1 MKQLLRR
8 LIFPDTY
15 SSEAYIK
22 ALRNKYNID
31 IGEDCMIWSPNKV
44 YIDIQRPHLLHIGN
58 YVKITS
64 GVNIICHDYSR
75 SVLMSVPGYENVGEA
90 RETYIG
96 DNVFI
101 GMNSIILMGSVIG
114 DNCIIGAGSVVSGKF
129 ENNSIIA
136 GNPAKTICSLEDYYH
151 RRKEQE
157 LNSAKLFVKK
167 WHKKHGRYP
176 SINEMTNAF
185 SWLYVPHTLE
195 NLQENSKLF
204 NYNGVNDEIFKNNY
218 LNTKPQFE
226 TYDEFLNYC
235 KKV

>member
-31 IGEDCMIWSPNKV
+31 IGKDCMIWSPNKV

-129 ENNSIIA
+129 EDNSIIA
-136 GNPAKTICSLEDYYH
+136 GNPAKRICSLEDYYH

-157 LNSAKLFVKK
+157 LNSAKLFAKK
-167 WHKKHGRYP
+167 WYEKYGRYP

-204 NYNGVNDEIFKNNY
+204 NYNGINDEIFKNNY

-226 TYDEFLNYC
+226 TYEEFLNYC
-235 KKV
+235 KKE

>member
-15 SSEAYIK
+15 SSEVYIK

-44 YIDIQRPHLLHIGN
+44 YIDIQIPHLLHIGN

-136 GNPAKTICSLEDYYH
+136 GNPATRICSLEDYYH

-167 WHKKHGRYP
+167 WHEKYGRYP

-235 KKV
+235 KKE

>member
-1 MKQLLRR
+1 
-8 LIFPDTY
+8 
-15 SSEAYIK
+15 
-22 ALRNKYNID
+22 
-31 IGEDCMIWSPNKV
+31 
-44 YIDIQRPHLLHIGN
+44 
-58 YVKITS
+58 
-64 GVNIICHDYSR
+64 
-75 SVLMSVPGYENVGEA
+75 
-90 RETYIG
+90 
-96 DNVFI
+96 
-101 GMNSIILMGSVIG
+101 MGSVIG

-136 GNPAKTICSLEDYYH
+136 GNPAKRICSLEDYYH

-157 LNSAKLFVKK
+157 LNSAMLFVKK
-167 WHKKHGRYP
+167 WYKKHGRYP

>member
-1 MKQLLRR
+1 MKQLLRK
-8 LIFPDTY
+8 LVFPYTY
-15 SSEAYIK
+15 SSEAYVK

-31 IGEDCMIWSPNKV
+31 IGENCMIWSPNKV
-44 YIDIQRPHLLHIGN
+44 YIDIQRPHLLHIGD

-75 SVLMSVPGYENVGEA
+75 SVFMSVPGYENVGEA

-129 ENNSIIA
+129 EKNSIIV
-136 GNPAKTICSLEDYYH
+136 GNPAKKICSLEDYY
-151 RRKEQE
+151 RRKKEQE
-157 LNSAKLFVKK
+157 LNSAKLFVEK
-167 WHKKHGRYP
+167 WHEKYGRYP

-195 NLQENSKLF
+195 NLQENSNLF
-204 NYNGVNDEIFKNNY
+204 NYNGINDEIFKNNY

-226 TYDEFLNYC
+226 TYEEFLIYC
-235 KKV
+235 KKE

>member
-1 MKQLLRR
+1 MKQLLKK

-15 SSEAYIK
+15 SSEAYVK

-31 IGEDCMIWSPNKV
+31 IGENCMIWSPNKV
-44 YIDIQRPHLLHIGN
+44 YIDIQRPHLLHVGD

-75 SVLMSVPGYENVGEA
+75 SVFMSVPGYENVGEA

-129 ENNSIIA
+129 ENNSIIV
-136 GNPAKTICSLEDYYH
+136 GNPAKRICSLEDYYR

-157 LNSAKLFVKK
+157 LNSAKPFVKK

-176 SINEMTNAF
+176 SISEMTNAF

-195 NLQENSKLF
+195 NLQENSNLF
-204 NYNGVNDEIFKNNY
+204 NYNGINDEIFKNNY

-226 TYDEFLNYC
+226 SFEEFLNYC
-235 KKV
+235 KKE

>member
-31 IGEDCMIWSPNKV
+31 IGENCIIWSPNKV

-75 SVLMSVPGYENVGEA
+75 SVLMSVPGYDNVGEA

-136 GNPAKTICSLEDYYH
+136 GNPAKRICSLEDYYH

-157 LNSAKLFVKK
+157 LNSAMLFVKK
-167 WHKKHGRYP
+167 WYKKHGRYP

>member
-1 MKQLLRR
+1 MKQLLRK
-8 LIFPDTY
+8 LVFPYTY
-15 SSEAYIK
+15 SSEAYVK

-31 IGEDCMIWSPNKV
+31 IGENCMIWSPNKV
-44 YIDIQRPHLLHIGN
+44 YIDIQRPHLLHIGD

-75 SVLMSVPGYENVGEA
+75 SVFMSVPGYENVGEA

-129 ENNSIIA
+129 EKNSIIV
-136 GNPAKTICSLEDYYH
+136 GNPAKKICSLEDYY
-151 RRKEQE
+151 RRKKEQE

-167 WHKKHGRYP
+167 
-176 SINEMTNAF
+176 MA
-185 SWLYVPHTLE
+185 
-195 NLQENSKLF
+195 
-204 NYNGVNDEIFKNNY
+204 
-218 LNTKPQFE
+218 
-226 TYDEFLNYC
+226 
-235 KKV
+235 

>member
-1 MKQLLRR
+1 MKQLLRK
-8 LIFPDTY
+8 LVFPYTY
-15 SSEAYIK
+15 SSEAYVK

-31 IGEDCMIWSPNKV
+31 IGENCMIWSPNKV
-44 YIDIQRPHLLHIGN
+44 YIDIQRPHLLHIGD

-75 SVLMSVPGYENVGEA
+75 SVFMSVPGYENVGEA

-101 GMNSIILMGSVIG
+101 GMNSIILMGFVIG

-129 ENNSIIA
+129 EKNSIIV
-136 GNPAKTICSLEDYYH
+136 GNPAKKICSLEDYY
-151 RRKEQE
+151 RRKKEQE

-167 WHKKHGRYP
+167 WHEKYGRYP

-195 NLQENSKLF
+195 NLQENSNLF
-204 NYNGVNDEIFKNNY
+204 NYNGINDEIFKNNY

-226 TYDEFLNYC
+226 TYEEFLIYC
-235 KKV
+235 KKE

>member
-31 IGEDCMIWSPNKV
+31 IGENCIIWSPNKV

-136 GNPAKTICSLEDYYH
+136 GNPAKRICSLEDYYH

-157 LNSAKLFVKK
+157 LNSAMLFVKK
-167 WHKKHGRYP
+167 WYKKHGRYP

>member
-1 MKQLLRR
+1 MKRLLKR
-8 LIFPDTY
+8 LLFPDTY

-31 IGEDCMIWSPNKV
+31 IGENCMIWSPNKV
-44 YIDIQRPHLLHIGN
+44 YIDVQRPHLLHIGD

-64 GVNIICHDYSR
+64 GVNIVCHDYSR

-101 GMNSIILMGSVIG
+101 GMNSTILMGAVIG
-114 DNCIIGAGSVVSGKF
+114 DNCIVGAGLVVSGRY

-136 GNPAKTICSLEDYYH
+136 GNPARKICSLDEYYSK
-151 RRKEQE
+151 RKEQE
-157 LNSAKLFVKK
+157 LDCAKLYVKK
-167 WHKKHGRYP
+167 WNEKYGCNP

-185 SWLYVPHTLE
+185 SWLYIPHTLE
-195 NLQENSKLF
+195 NMKKQENLF
-204 NYNGVNDEIFKNNY
+204 NYNGVNNEIVNSNF
-218 LNTKPQFE
+218 LNTKARFKTFE
-226 TYDEFLNYC
+226 DFLNYC
-235 KKV
+235 NNN